1 MRHLVVLGA
10 GFGGMQATIALER
23 LFRRRP
29 DVEILLVSQQN
40 YFLFTPLLP
49 QIASSYID
57 PRHIVQPV
65 REVRGRRRFRFVRD
79 VVRSMDVAG
88 RRVELIS
95 GALEYDTLVIALG
108 SRTDHFNV
116 PGAREHTSDFKTL
129 EDAIVLRERLL
140 DLCEHADH
148 TADAAARRRML
159 TFVVVGGGYTGVELI
174 CELQNLLFGYVSERY
189 RNISASDIRLVLIE
203 AEPEVLRGVH
213 PKLAAHAQKRLQVE
227 GIEIRLKAKAT
238 RCAPEGLEI
247 NGSEFLEAE
256 TVVWAAGVRA
266 HPLVEALPG
275 PHDRIGR
282 AVVNEHLQLEAHPE
296 VYIIGD
302 SAAALTAQE
311 APRVAPVAMAQ
322 ASLAARNI
330 AHAERGEPL
339 GSYHYV
345 SQGSL
350 VSLGMNH
357 AVVDIAGLKFS
368 GYLAWL
374 FWNAVHLFKLV
385 GLKKQL
391 QVAIDW
397 SLAEVF
403 PRDAAIVR
411 RPRGCRYCGTDAAA
425 AGETQAGARGARQ
438 GRVNAM
444 RGGR

>member
-1 MRHLVVLGA
+1 MRRIVVLGA
-10 GFGGMQATIALER
+10 GFGGMQAAIALER
-23 LFRRRP
+23 IFRRRP

-49 QIASSYID
+49 QIASSYLD
-57 PRHIVQPV
+57 PRHIVQTV
-65 REVRGRRRFRFVRD
+65 RDIRGKRRFRFVRD
-79 VVRSMDVAG
+79 QVGLIDVAG
-88 RRVELIS
+88 RRVELLS
-95 GALEYDTLVIALG
+95 GALGYDTLVIALG

-116 PGAREHTSDFKTL
+116 PGAREHTWDYKTL
-129 EDAIVLRERLL
+129 EDAVVLRERLL

-148 TADAAARRRML
+148 TADALARRRML

-174 CELQNLLFGYVSERY
+174 CELQNILFGYVAGRY
-189 RNISASDIRLVLIE
+189 RNISASGIRLVLIE

-213 PKLAAHAQKRLQVE
+213 AKLAAHARKRLQVE
-227 GIEIRLKAKAT
+227 AIEIRLKAKAT
-238 RCAPEGLEI
+238 RCAPEGVEI

-311 APRVAPVAMAQ
+311 APRVAPVAIAQ
-322 ASLAARNI
+322 AALAARNI

-339 GSYHYV
+339 ESYHYV

-350 VSLGMNH
+350 VSLGMNY
-357 AVVDIAGLKFS
+357 AVVDVAGFKFS
-368 GYLAWL
+368 GYFAWL

-397 SLAEVF
+397 SLGEIF

-411 RPRGCRYCGTDAAA
+411 QPRCCRYCGTELAAG
-425 AGETQAGARGARQ
+425 GETQSAQRAAGQ
-438 GRVNAM
+438 S
-444 RGGR
+444 